1 MCGNGAE
8 ALELLDTLKSVLD
21 VVWTVVGLE
30 KSSAYAAASSAAA
43 ALKSSKGKK
52 SRNEDLGA
60 SAAALTGCLDSSV
73 CKIRPAVTRWAEMA
87 EPISKGLYLSHESLC
102 EGLWMLEE
110 MLKAIKQKIK

>member
-1 MCGNGAE
+1 VCGNGAE

-60 SAAALTGCLDSSV
+60 SAAALTV